1 MLSHRPILALA
12 AAAPFWLHVQTTQ
25 AQAPE
30 TIAPVKPA
38 VSMDQARRI
47 AAEQGVVRVEEIKLD
62 KDEWKIE
69 GRDSTGAEIEIN
81 LRASDGVVIKIERE
95 RPASAKA
102 GCS

>member
-1 MLSHRPILALA
+1 MHLRKPILALA
-12 AAAPFWLHVQTTQ
+12 VACPFWIPAYPLL
-25 AQAPE
+25 AQPADTNPAP
-30 TIAPVKPA
+30 PA

-69 GRDSTGAEIEIN
+69 GRDSTGAEIEVK
-81 LRASDGVVIKIERE
+81 LRASDGMVIKLERE

-102 GCS
+102 GGG